1 MVVEKFALGMQDMF
15 TAELVFRSVKLGNF
29 AHHTARSILH
39 VDASH
44 GPNSV
49 IAHGAS
55 VLFSALGRSAPDLR
69 VEHLPLWEDQ
79 MRQKMEYNLEHV
91 RAKMAALAGNPGS
104 DYMQQFSGIE
114 ELAIQAASARA
125 LVISAPT
132 WNYGVPW
139 VLKQYFDCILHPG
152 LTFRETPSGPTGL
165 LGEGR
170 PLVVIT
176 SSGGS
181 ARRDHLTPWLLD
193 VGSMMGFDKP
203 VVVAA
208 PNVAHVNRLQ
218 VLEGIATQAEQA
230 AEQVVMHLYDQPAC
244 RHKAGVAEDAAEAV
258 EEEAEE
264 TGAWGPKRVLRWLRI
279 QGGLS
284 EDCIESVE
292 AARIDSIIF
301 CKASKEDWLNEDL
314 GLHEADAT
322 RLLELQPRLLVEVRN
337 AAAENQTPNL
347 H

>member
-1 MVVEKFALGMQDMF
+1 MQEMF
-15 TAELVFRSVKLGNF
+15 TAELVFRSVKLENVVPI
-29 AHHTARSILH
+29 AARHILH

-55 VLFSALGRSAPDLR
+55 VFFSALGRSAPHLR

-79 MRQKMEYNLEHV
+79 MRQRMEYNLEHV

-104 DYMQQFSGIE
+104 DYVQQFSGIE
-114 ELAIQAASARA
+114 ELAVQVASARA
-125 LVISAPT
+125 IVVSAPT
-132 WNYGVPW
+132 WNFGVPW

-152 LTFRETPSGPTGL
+152 LTFKETPSGPTGL
-165 LGEGR
+165 LGAGR

-193 VGSMMGFDKP
+193 VGSMIGFDQP

-208 PNVAHVNRLQ
+208 PNVAHGNRQQ
-218 VLEGIATQAEQA
+218 VLEGIATQAEEA
-230 AEQVVMHLYDQPAC
+230 AELAVKHLYDQHDQLAWN
-244 RHKAGVAEDAAEAV
+244 HSAAVAEDAAQAV

-264 TGAWGPKRVLRWLRI
+264 M
-279 QGGLS
+279 
-284 EDCIESVE
+284 
-292 AARIDSIIF
+292 
-301 CKASKEDWLNEDL
+301 
-314 GLHEADAT
+314 
-322 RLLELQPRLLVEVRN
+322 
-337 AAAENQTPNL
+337 
-347 H
+347 